1 MRQAKKRT
9 VFSWFATLV
18 ILSMIA
24 SGCAQAA
31 PALSATPALLPT
43 STAMLAPPTYTPM
56 AGATA
61 VTQATALAQATALV
75 QATNTPAAAA
85 TGALVNAFG
94 VTLPPDAAPPAQQF
108 IRTLAT
114 EGVTVDFAVSVYKRT
129 TPAYCEE
136 LSTPLLRID
145 KNFEILPADAL
156 SWEVS
161 ADGLTWTFHLDPN
174 LMWSDGNH
182 VTANDYVTTFQYQ
195 ADPKHAWDFAWF
207 WSDLVNW
214 DAAVKGDVPT
224 SQIGV
229 KAVDDYT
236 LQFITSKPAPY
247 LLAKSLYARPLSKA
261 AFLKYGEYY
270 NNTPETSVSSSPWI
284 LTEWTKGKQMVF
296 SPNLKYTGKI
306 KPYLEKQILVFGDYS
321 KDFLSYQANEVD
333 HASSFSPAD
342 VDFIAKDPE
351 LSKEYHP
358 GFGDFRTYYLGFDNT
373 NKPFND
379 IRVRQA
385 FAKAIDR
392 DSLIGNVVKKQGIAA
407 YSFLMPGFPDA
418 SADVLKNENV
428 NKFDPA
434 AAKKLLAD
442 AGYPNGQGFP
452 TMQLWLRQ
460 ENDLNKA
467 VGDAIAAMIKENLNI
482 PIEVSNKE
490 QKLFMDTL
498 NSHKLPFYM
507 VSYGF
512 DYLDASNM
520 LGIWQTGGRHAWSNP
535 QFDKLVTDATSLS
548 GNPAKRSQMFKD
560 AEKILVDDVGG
571 VFVYHVTP
579 GWIYRPYLKGPEFEA
594 DKTGITTW
602 HWPGLEDI
610 NMMALTTYISKDVA
624 NYRK

>member
-1 MRQAKKRT
+1 MRTAVKRSL
-9 VFSWFATLV
+9 FSWLALLV
-18 ILSMIA
+18 IAGMLA
-24 SGCAQAA
+24 GCVQATPQPQPAA
-31 PALSATPALLPT
+31 PAAAAATATPMT
-43 STAMLAPPTYTPM
+43 APPTYTPIP
-56 AGATA
+56 AAAEATA
-61 VTQATALAQATALV
+61 APATAAAQATD
-75 QATNTPAAAA
+75 TPAAAA
-85 TGALVNAFG
+85 PSGGNVNAFG
-94 VTLPPDAAPPAQQF
+94 VTLPADAAPANQQY

-136 LSTPLLRID
+136 LSTPLVRIN
-145 KNFEILPADAL
+145 KNFEILPAGAL

-161 ADGLTWTFHLDPN
+161 KDGLTWTYHLDPN

-214 DAAVKGDVPT
+214 DEAVAGKVPT
-224 SQIGV
+224 SEIGV

-236 LQFITSKPAPY
+236 LQFITKAPAPY
-247 LLAKSLYARPLSKA
+247 LPSKALYARPLSKA
-261 AFLKYGEYY
+261 AFEKYGEYY
-270 NNTPETSVSSSPWI
+270 NNKPETSVSSSPWI
-284 LTEWTKGKQMVF
+284 LQEWTKGKQMVF
-296 SPNLKYTGKI
+296 APNLKYTGKI
-306 KPYLEKQILVFGDYS
+306 KPYLEKQILIFGDYS

-333 HASSFSPAD
+333 HASSFTPAD
-342 VDFIAKDPE
+342 IQLITNDPV

-358 GFGDFRTYYLGFDNT
+358 GFGDFRTYYLGFN
-373 NKPFND
+373 NFEKPFDD
-379 IRVRQA
+379 IKVRQA

-392 DSLIGNVVKKQGIAA
+392 DALIKNVIKVQGIAA
-407 YSFLMPGFPDA
+407 YSFLMPGFPDS
-418 SADVLKNENV
+418 SADVLKNEDV
-428 NKFDPA
+428 NKYDPA

-442 AGYPNGQGFP
+442 AGYPDGKGFP
-452 TMQLWLRQ
+452 PQELWLRQ

-467 VGDAIAAMIKENLNI
+467 VGDAIASMLQENLGI
-482 PIEVSNKE
+482 QVQVSNKE
-490 QKLFMDTL
+490 QKLYMDTL
-498 NSHKLPFYM
+498 NAHKLPFYM

-520 LGIWQTGGRHAWSNP
+520 LGIWVSGGRHAWKNA

-548 GNPAKRSQMFKD
+548 GDPALRSKMFKD

-571 VFVYHVTP
+571 IFIYHQTP
-579 GWIYRPYLKGPEFEA
+579 GWIYRPYLKGSEFEP

-610 NMMALTTYISKDVA
+610 NMMALTTYVSKDVT